1 MTRAVRRSMRTAAML
16 GTERVSE
23 ALLGD
28 GDLGQI
34 FVAIDAQHPGSA
46 PDTRASA
53 LLSKIAAATAF
64 QRAGRRLPTAIQS
77 ERPAT
82 GHDAR
87 PPLSRRGQRQLAKML
102 HEGPYAQA
110 LPEWLEAAARQG
122 IRPPPRALPALLEA
136 GRTQPAIRRQVL
148 EVIGPRGLW
157 LAAFN
162 PLWAYASEE
171 AKEDDAAPA
180 PAVLEQATHAERVAS
195 LRAWRRVDAMAA
207 RNWLEGVLASERA
220 RERAALLTAMEVSL
234 GPDDEPLL
242 ESRLDDRAKD
252 VRAQAALLLSRLP
265 SSALVQRMEARAAGH
280 VVWCVHPEGVGDL
293 AIELPRKLDDDARRD
308 GVMEQPTRRSGK
320 RAWWLYQ
327 ILAAV
332 PPSRWTARWKAT
344 PREIVRAGLRTDW
357 ADLLVGAWAEA
368 CFNHADLV
376 WAEALLTEKLYHEPN
391 LWSGI
396 PLKRAEPLL
405 GGWLRR
411 EATTGDLSKA
421 LYEARRIDG
430 AWSEKFSR
438 AVATSIR
445 TMLERDAPMSP
456 GRMKELVGVCAR
468 RMAPGSHEA
477 VRDMLL
483 RSLEPSGWTP
493 LLQQLVELVG
503 FRAAMLRELTAMS
516 DRPGTGGLPADSD
529 RPGTGGLPADSDPS
543 KSGGRLSVAAYER
556 GTHERTD
563 E

>member
-1 MTRAVRRSMRTAAML
+1 MTRATRRSMRTTAML

-23 ALLGD
+23 ALIGD

-34 FVAIDAQHPGSA
+34 FVTIDAQHPGSA
-46 PDTRASA
+46 PDARASA
-53 LLSKIAAATAF
+53 LLSKIAAAIAF
-64 QRAGRRLPTAIQS
+64 QRAGRRLPTATQS
-77 ERPAT
+77 ERPAA
-82 GHDAR
+82 GPDAH
-87 PPLSRRGQRQLAKML
+87 PPLSRRGQRQLATL
-102 HEGPYAQA
+102 LREGPHSQL

-122 IRPPPRALPALLEA
+122 VRPPARALPALLEA
-136 GRTQPAIRRQVL
+136 GRTQPDIRRHVI

-157 LAAFN
+157 LATFN
-162 PLWAYASEE
+162 PLWAYA
-171 AKEDDAAPA
+171 AQVTKEDDTAPD
-180 PAVLEQATHAERVAS
+180 PVVLEQAAHAERVAS
-195 LRAWRRVDAMAA
+195 LRAWRRVDSVAA
-207 RNWLEGVLASERA
+207 RYWLEGVLGSERA
-220 RERAALLTAMEVSL
+220 RERAALLAAMEVSL

-265 SSALVQRMEARAAGH
+265 SSKLVHRMETRAAGH
-280 VVWCVHPEGVGDL
+280 IVWCVHPEGVGDL
-293 AIELPRKLDDDARRD
+293 AIELPSKLDDATRRD
-308 GVMEQPTRRSGK
+308 GVVEQPTHRSGK

-327 ILAAV
+327 ILAMV
-332 PPSRWTARWKAT
+332 PPSRWTDRFKAT

-368 CFNHADLV
+368 SFNHADV
-376 WAEALLTEKLYHEPN
+376 GWAEALLTEKLYHEPN

-396 PLKRAEPLL
+396 PLERAEPLL

-411 EATTGDLSKA
+411 EGTTGDLNKA
-421 LYEARRIDG
+421 VYEVRRIDG

-445 TMLERDAPMSP
+445 TMLEHNAPISA

-493 LLQQLVELVG
+493 LLEQLVELVG

-529 RPGTGGLPADSDPS
+529 PS
-543 KSGGRLSVAAYER
+543 ESGERLSVTANER
-556 GTHERTD
+556 GMHERTD